1 MRRFPDPTS
10 RLVTSRGAQ
19 YRLGGAVP
27 SPAAA
32 FLVALILLPTLF
44 WLVALKR
51 TTTYVQ
57 PEEWLMQNVVVPFQ
71 AWMEDT
77 LPLLDGAIT
86 AISALGS
93 GWFVGLGFALCG
105 LLALAKGRR
114 DLALLLALGTLA
126 FPIEWALKYFVAIP
140 PISFAELAAA
150 MFNINGF
157 GLDDIAVFPAGHA
170 LRAMAFYG
178 LVAFCI
184 ARLSSDRRQGM
195 IAYAVAGVL
204 ILAIGLV
211 RMYLNLHYPLD
222 VIGGWI
228 AGAALV
234 SVLVAIHVLNVDE
247 QMRVTER
254 QRVAA
259 ADAASSA
266 PVAPAA
272 TAASAA
278 SASASATSASTASA
292 SASTSASATPA
303 TEA

>member
-10 RLVTSRGAQ
+10 RLVSSRGAQ

-51 TTTYVQ
+51 TTTYLQ
-57 PEEWLMQNVVVPFQ
+57 PEEWLMQNIVVPLQ
-71 AWMEDT
+71 AWMEANLFPVDAV
-77 LPLLDGAIT
+77 LT

-93 GWFVGLGFALCG
+93 AWFVGLGFAVCG
-105 LLALAKGRR
+105 LVALAKGRR

-126 FPIEWALKYFVAIP
+126 FPMEWALKFFVAMP
-140 PISFAELAAA
+140 PISLGELVAS
-150 MFNINGF
+150 MFNVGGY

-170 LRAMAFYG
+170 LRAMVFYG

-195 IAYAVAGVL
+195 IAYAVAAVL
-204 ILAIGLV
+204 IASIGLV
-211 RMYLNLHYPLD
+211 RIYLNLHFPLD
-222 VIGGWI
+222 VLGGWI
-228 AGAALV
+228 AGASLV
-234 SVLVAIHVLNVDE
+234 SILVAIHVLNVDE

-254 QRVAA
+254 QRVPAVETTAEAA
-259 ADAASSA
+259 G
-266 PVAPAA
+266 

-278 SASASATSASTASA
+278 SASTAASAAPTV
-292 SASTSASATPA
+292 
-303 TEA
+303 EA

>member
-1 MRRFPDPTS
+1 VRRLPDPTS

-32 FLVALILLPTLF
+32 FLLALILLPSLF

-51 TTTYVQ
+51 TTTYLE

-71 AWMEDT
+71 AWMEAN
-77 LPLLDGAIT
+77 LPFVDAALT

-93 GWFVGLGFALCG
+93 GWFVGLGFAVCG
-105 LLALAKGRR
+105 LFALAKGRR

-126 FPIEWALKYFVAIP
+126 FPMEWALKYFVAIP
-140 PISFAELAAA
+140 PITLNELIAA
-150 MFNINGF
+150 MFNVGGT

-184 ARLSSDRRQGM
+184 ARLSSNRRQGM
-195 IAYAVAGVL
+195 IAYAVAAVL
-204 ILAIGLV
+204 IGAIGLV
-211 RMYLNLHYPLD
+211 RIYLNLHYPLD
-222 VIGGWI
+222 VVGGWM
-228 AGAALV
+228 AGAALI
-234 SVLVAIHVLNVDE
+234 SVLIAIHVLNVDE
-247 QMRVTER
+247 RMRAAAR
-254 QRVAA
+254 QRAANGKASPGSEPAA
-259 ADAASSA
+259 APEPLS
-266 PVAPAA
+266 
-272 TAASAA
+272 
-278 SASASATSASTASA
+278 
-292 SASTSASATPA
+292 A

>member
-1 MRRFPDPTS
+1 VRRLPDPTS

-32 FLVALILLPTLF
+32 FLLALILLPSLF

-51 TTTYVQ
+51 TTTDLAV
-57 PEEWLMQNVVVPFQ
+57 EVWFMQNVVVPFQ
-71 AWMEDT
+71 DWMEAN
-77 LPLLDGAIT
+77 LPLVDGLIT

-93 GWFVGLGFALCG
+93 GWFVGLGFAVCG
-105 LLALAKGRR
+105 LFALAKGRR

-126 FPIEWALKYFVAIP
+126 FPMEWALKFFVAIP
-140 PISFAELAAA
+140 PITLNELVAA
-150 MFNINGF
+150 MFNVGGF

-184 ARLSSDRRQGM
+184 ARLSGDRRQGM
-195 IAYAVAGVL
+195 TAYAVAAVL
-204 ILAIGLV
+204 ILVIGLV
-211 RMYLNLHYPLD
+211 RIYLNLHYPLD
-222 VIGGWI
+222 VVGGWM

-247 QMRVTER
+247 RMRAAAR
-254 QRVAA
+254 QRAA
-259 ADAASSA
+259 G
-266 PVAPAA
+266 PAPAEPKPEPL
-272 TAASAA
+272 
-278 SASASATSASTASA
+278 
-292 SASTSASATPA
+292 PA

>member
-1 MRRFPDPTS
+1 VRRLPDPTS

-32 FLVALILLPTLF
+32 FMLALILLPSLF

-51 TTTYVQ
+51 TTTDLAV
-57 PEEWLMQNVVVPFQ
+57 EVWFMQTVVVPLQ
-71 AWMEDT
+71 AWMEAN
-77 LPLLDGAIT
+77 LPLVDQALT
-86 AISALGS
+86 AFSALGS
-93 GWFVGLGFALCG
+93 GWFVGLGFAICG

-114 DLALLLALGTLA
+114 DLAILLALGSLA

-140 PISFAELAAA
+140 PITLNELVAA
-150 MFNINGF
+150 MFNVGGT

-184 ARLSSDRRQGM
+184 ARLSSDRRQGV
-195 IAYAVAGVL
+195 IAYAVAAVL
-204 ILAIGLV
+204 IAAIGLV
-211 RMYLNLHYPLD
+211 RIYLNLHYPLD
-222 VIGGWI
+222 VVGGWM

-247 QMRVTER
+247 RMRAAAR
-254 QRVAA
+254 QRAA
-259 ADAASSA
+259 NGHPSASPEPTSA
-266 PVAPAA
+266 PEPL
-272 TAASAA
+272 
-278 SASASATSASTASA
+278 ST
-292 SASTSASATPA
+292 

>member
-10 RLVTSRGAQ
+10 RLVSSRGAQ

-51 TTTYVQ
+51 TTTYLQ
-57 PEEWLMQNVVVPFQ
+57 PEEWLMQNIVVPFQ
-71 AWMEDT
+71 AWMEANLFPVDAV
-77 LPLLDGAIT
+77 LT

-93 GWFVGLGFALCG
+93 GWFVGLGFAVCG
-105 LLALAKGRR
+105 LVALAKGRR

-126 FPIEWALKYFVAIP
+126 FPMEWALKFFVAMP
-140 PISFAELAAA
+140 PISIGELIAS
-150 MFNINGF
+150 MFNVGGF

-170 LRAMAFYG
+170 LRAMVFYG

-211 RMYLNLHYPLD
+211 RIYLNLHYPLD
-222 VIGGWI
+222 VLGGWI

-254 QRVAA
+254 HRVAA
-259 ADAASSA
+259 
-266 PVAPAA
+266 AA
-272 TAASAA
+272 TAASA
-278 SASASATSASTASA
+278 
-292 SASTSASATPA
+292 TPA
-303 TEA
+303 VPGPSAEA

>member
-1 MRRFPDPTS
+1 VS
-10 RLVTSRGAQ
+10 SRGAQ

-51 TTTYVQ
+51 TTTYLQ
-57 PEEWLMQNVVVPFQ
+57 PEEWLMQNIVVPFQ
-71 AWMEDT
+71 AWMAANLAPVDAV
-77 LPLLDGAIT
+77 LT

-93 GWFVGLGFALCG
+93 GWFVALGFAVCG
-105 LLALAKGRR
+105 LVALAKDRR

-126 FPIEWALKYFVAIP
+126 FPMEWALKFFVAMP
-140 PISFAELAAA
+140 PISLGELLAS
-150 MFNINGF
+150 MFNVGGF

-170 LRAMAFYG
+170 LRAMVFYG

-204 ILAIGLV
+204 IASIGLV
-211 RMYLNLHYPLD
+211 RIYLNLHYPLD
-222 VIGGWI
+222 VLGGWI

-254 QRVAA
+254 RRAA
-259 ADAASSA
+259 AAATV
-266 PVAPAA
+266 P

-278 SASASATSASTASA
+278 STSAA
-292 SASTSASATPA
+292 SASTGSAPSAAPNV
-303 TEA
+303 EA